1 MRPSKSLV
9 PNTITILAV
18 FFGYLSILETINE
31 NYLASAVFIMV
42 AGILDMLDGRVAR
55 MMNAS
60 SPFGVQFDSLADVV
74 NYGVAPSLLFY
85 YAYFYAWGTWGIAL
99 SFLPMAC
106 VAVRLARYTAHAK
119 HDAPTASFQGLPST
133 IAAMVM
139 ASFVLFAH
147 VPLPYQEASFGLWA
161 LLLVVMLSLL
171 MVSDVRYDK
180 SLLLPRKRK
189 PSRWW
194 VAWGA
199 LALAVML
206 LPQVTFFLWS
216 MSYVLWGVVKSAFG
230 TLRYEMTKGR

>member
-9 PNTITILAV
+9 PNTITIVAV
-18 FFGYLSILETINE
+18 FLGYLSILETFSE
-31 NYLASAVFIMV
+31 SYLASAAFIMV
-42 AGILDMLDGRVAR
+42 AGVLDMLDGRVAR

-85 YAYFYAWGTWGIAL
+85 YAYFYAWGTWGIVF

-119 HDAPTASFQGLPST
+119 HDAPTTNFRGLPST

-139 ASFVLFAH
+139 ASFVLF
-147 VPLPYQEASFGLWA
+147 VQMLTSYQEASFALWA
-161 LLLVVMLSLL
+161 LALVVALSFL

-180 SLLLPRKRK
+180 GLLLPRQRK
-189 PSRWW
+189 PSRLW
-194 VAWGA
+194 VLWGA
-199 LALAVML
+199 LLVAVML
-206 LPQVTFFLWS
+206 VPQAMLFLLG
-216 MSYVLWGVVKSAFG
+216 MGYVLLGVLRSAFG